1 MEDLISLINYCRNQ
15 PQGYYVCGVDYGYGE
30 EYTEAQSFN
39 ADKILEL
46 WKIKSGW
53 RDMVMD
59 FRQYLIN
66 NFSEYGDDDKIMMEA
81 VPEDQVY
88 SIEISITIKSEYE
101 LYFQQQGYNFDKDD
115 RYSLTFTIS
124 SEGDSIINNTVNIKA
139 IEQDI
144 LSAPAN
150 YFSHVKIGQQEFYY
164 SRFTPQEELNRE
176 IEVAL
181 SDD

>member
-66 NFSEYGDDDKIMMEA
+66 NFFGHFPKQLFYQGILYNCLK
-81 VPEDQVY
+81 Y
-88 SIEISITIKSEYE
+88 HIEI
-101 LYFQQQGYNFDKDD
+101 F
-115 RYSLTFTIS
+115 
-124 SEGDSIINNTVNIKA
+124 
-139 IEQDI
+139 
-144 LSAPAN
+144 
-150 YFSHVKIGQQEFYY
+150 H
-164 SRFTPQEELNRE
+164 
-176 IEVAL
+176 
-181 SDD
+181 

>member
-46 WKIKSGW
+46 WKINSGW
-53 RDMVMD
+53 RNMVMD

-66 NFSEYGDDDKIMMEA
+66 KFSEYGDDDKIMMEA

-88 SIEISITIKSEYE
+88 SIEISIRIKSEYE
-101 LYFQQQGYNFDKDD
+101 LYFQQQGYNFDKGDL
-115 RYSLTFTIS
+115 YSQTFKIS

-144 LSAPAN
+144 LSAPAH
-150 YFSHVKIGQQEFYY
+150 YFSHLNIGTHEFYY
-164 SRFTPQEELNRE
+164 SRTNSEEELNST
-176 IEVAL
+176 IEEAL
-181 SDD
+181 SND

>member
-46 WKIKSGW
+46 WKINSGW
-53 RDMVMD
+53 RDIGKWI

-66 NFSEYGDDDKIMMEA
+66 KFSEYGDDDKIMMEA

-88 SIEISITIKSEYE
+88 SIEISIRIKSEYE
-101 LYFQQQGYNFDKDD
+101 LYFQQQGYNF
-115 RYSLTFTIS
+115 
-124 SEGDSIINNTVNIKA
+124 
-139 IEQDI
+139 
-144 LSAPAN
+144 
-150 YFSHVKIGQQEFYY
+150 
-164 SRFTPQEELNRE
+164 
-176 IEVAL
+176 
-181 SDD
+181 

>member
-66 NFSEYGDDDKIMMEA
+66 NFSEYDDDEKIMVEA
-81 VPEDQVY
+81 LPEDQVY
-88 SIEISITIKSEYE
+88 SIEISIKIKSEYE
-101 LYFQQQGYNFDKDD
+101 LHFQGYNFDAN
-115 RYSLTFTIS
+115 LNNTTFTIS
-124 SEGDSIINNTVNIKA
+124 SEGDSIINNTINIKA
-139 IEQDI
+139 IEEDI
-144 LSAPAN
+144 LSAPAH